1 MWSGFGELV
10 SVMEQVHGYSIDNVY
25 EECEAR
31 FLEMIG
37 AKLSKEW
44 KDVDN
49 EKLYEVG
56 WGRRKGK
63 IFLLEVGEAKF
74 WLC

>member
-1 MWSGFGELV
+1 
-10 SVMEQVHGYSIDNVY
+10 
-25 EECEAR
+25 
-31 FLEMIG
+31 LEMIG

>member
-1 MWSGFGELV
+1 LWSGFGELV

-37 AKLSKEW
+37 AKLSKE
-44 KDVDN
+44 
-49 EKLYEVG
+49 
-56 WGRRKGK
+56 
-63 IFLLEVGEAKF
+63 
-74 WLC
+74 